1 MKIIGLTGGIASGKS
16 TVSAYLK
23 QKGAVII
30 DADAI
35 AHKLLE
41 PNAALWLA
49 YIGHFGRQY
58 LREDNTLDT
67 RAIGKIVFASVEEQ
81 AWINAIAQPIIK
93 SAIETAIAKA
103 KNSNAKIIILDV
115 PLLFETG
122 WEKLADS
129 TCLVYVDKKQ
139 QLSRLIQRNG
149 YSEDEAMARIGAQM
163 SMSAKRK
170 LADRIIDNGG
180 TLKNTYRQAD
190 ILWEEWGRD

>member
-35 AHKLLE
+35 AHKLFE

-170 LADRIIDNGG
+170 LADWIIDNGG